1 MAAADIDYSAL
12 SAGAASAADEALDA
26 LLTIRPGAPDAR
38 MAKLVVFDL
47 DKTLVSNDTTVS
59 WTNFLYD
66 VGMTTD
72 DFYRRLNEQ
81 MVKDYRAGTLDIR
94 RYYEQ
99 AAGIV
104 AGIPLSTL
112 IPLVDRFVEERVT
125 PLIYP
130 AGFALIRRCRALS
143 IRTCILSA
151 SAAYLV
157 RRVAL
162 RFGLDEEAAL
172 GVEFV
177 EKNGALTT
185 ELSGEPTFQEGKVA
199 RIAEWMAQRG
209 LSAQDLLF
217 YTDSRNDLPLCRA
230 AADACLVN
238 PDPVLEAAGV
248 QAHWRVLRWRL

>member
-1 MAAADIDYSAL
+1 MAVADIDSSAL

-66 VGMTTD
+66 VGMTSD

-94 RYYEQ
+94 SYYER

-112 IPLVDRFVEERVT
+112 VPLVDRFVEERVA

-130 AGFALIRRCRALS
+130 AGVALMNRCRARG
-143 IRTCILSA
+143 IRACILSA
-151 SAAYLV
+151 SAGYLV

-162 RFGLDEEAAL
+162 RFGLDPDAAL

-185 ELSGEPTFQEGKVA
+185 ELAGEPTFQEGKVA
-199 RIAEWMAQRG
+199 RITEWMAQRQ
-209 LSAQDLLF
+209 LCAEDMLF

-238 PDPVLEAAGV
+238 PDPVLEAEGAK
-248 QAHWRVLRWRL
+248 AHWRVLRWRL